1 MINLYIDFDGVIM
14 NTIEIGYNAI
24 KNLGLEVN
32 SENCQKYYANLDW
45 KEFLNKKCSQINN
58 SIECIQK
65 IIDSNIFNVN
75 ILSHVVSLDEAV
87 EKIKYIRKYFKDI
100 TFIPVPKKISKT
112 KMVHTENSILIDDYA
127 ANLREWENAGG
138 IGIRFSEKL
147 NGKGFYV
154 IDHLDQVIE
163 YVNLTKNNN
172 SV

>member
-14 NTIEIGYNAI
+14 NTIEVGYAEI
-24 KNLGLEVN
+24 KSAGLEIN
-32 SENCQKYYANLDW
+32 SETCNNYYSTLNW
-45 KEFLNKKCSQINN
+45 KEFLNKKCVQINN

-112 KMVHTENSILIDDYA
+112 KMVHTEGSILIDDYA
-127 ANLREWENAGG
+127 GNLREWENSGG

-147 NGKGFYV
+147 HGKGFYA
-154 IDHLDQVIE
+154 INYLDQVID
-163 YVNLTKNNN
+163 YANLTK
-172 SV
+172 S